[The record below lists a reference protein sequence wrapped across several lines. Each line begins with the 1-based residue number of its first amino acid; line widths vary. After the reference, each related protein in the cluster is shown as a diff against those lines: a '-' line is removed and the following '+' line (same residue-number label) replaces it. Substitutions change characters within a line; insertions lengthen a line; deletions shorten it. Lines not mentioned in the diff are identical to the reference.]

1 MLKLEEI
8 SKSFGESSSNE
19 KVIFEKFNLNVE
31 KGEFVTI
38 IGGNGCGKSTLMNLI
53 SGSVF
58 PKKGNIFIDGKNVTC
73 VSEYKRAEFIGRVFQ
88 DPLKGTAPN
97 LTVEENLSLALLKG
111 EKKGLKFS
119 INKNKR
125 EFLKEKLKSLN
136 LGLEDRLD
144 AKIGL
149 LSGGQRQAITLLMAT
164 LKKPK
169 ILLLDEHTAALDPKS
184 SDKILELTNHV
195 AKNSEI
201 TTLMIT
207 HDVKKS
213 LEIGTRTIM
222 LSEGK
227 IALDLNNEYRKIMSS
242 EKLQKLFDDTN
253 S

>member
-8 SKSFGESSSNE
+8 SKSFGEGSSNK

-184 SDKILELTNHV
+184 SGKILKLTNHV

>member
-1 MLKLEEI
+1 MLKLKEVN
-8 SKSFGESSSNE
+8 KSFGEDSSN
-19 KVIFEKFNLNVE
+19 KKIIFEKFNLDVK
-31 KGEFVTI
+31 KGEFVTV

-58 PKKGNIFIDGKNVTC
+58 PKKGQIFIDGKDVTY
-73 VSEYKRAEFIGRVFQ
+73 VPEYKRAKLIGRVFQ

-97 LTVEENLSLALLKG
+97 LTVEENLSLAFLKG

-125 EFLKEKLKSLN
+125 DILKEKLRLLN
-136 LGLEDRLD
+136 LGLENRLNT
-144 AKIGL
+144 KMGL

-184 SDKILELTNHV
+184 SEKILEITEKI
-195 AKNSEI
+195 ASDSEI

-207 HDVKKS
+207 HNIKDS
-213 LEIGTRTIM
+213 LKIGTRTIM
-222 LSEGK
+222 LNMGK
-227 IALDLNNEYRKIMSS
+227 VVIDLNGEYRKIMSS
-242 EKLQKLFDDTN
+242 EKLQKLFDDIN
-253 S
+253 Y

>member
-1 MLKLEEI
+1 MLKLKEVN
-8 SKSFGESSSNE
+8 KSFGEDSSN
-19 KVIFEKFNLNVE
+19 KKIIFERFNLDVK
-31 KGEFVTI
+31 KGEFVTV

-58 PKKGNIFIDGKNVTC
+58 PKKGQIFIDGKDVTY
-73 VSEYKRAEFIGRVFQ
+73 VPEYKRAKLIGRVFQ

-97 LTVEENLSLALLKG
+97 LTVEENLSLAFLKG

-125 EFLKEKLKSLN
+125 DILKEKLRLLN
-136 LGLEDRLD
+136 LGLENRLNT
-144 AKIGL
+144 KMGL

-184 SDKILELTNHV
+184 SEKILEITEKI
-195 AKNSEI
+195 ASDSEI

-207 HDVKKS
+207 HNIKDS
-213 LEIGTRTIM
+213 LKIGTRTIM
-222 LSEGK
+222 LNMGK
-227 IALDLNNEYRKIMSS
+227 VVIDLNGEYRKIMSS
-242 EKLQKLFDDTN
+242 EKLQKLFDDIN
-253 S
+253 Y

>member
-1 MLKLEEI
+1 MLKLKEVN
-8 SKSFGESSSNE
+8 KSFGEDSSN
-19 KVIFEKFNLNVE
+19 KKIIFERFNLDVK
-31 KGEFVTI
+31 KGEFVTV

-58 PKKGNIFIDGKNVTC
+58 PKKGQIFIDGKDVTY
-73 VSEYKRAEFIGRVFQ
+73 VPEYKRAKLIGRVFQ

-97 LTVEENLSLALLKG
+97 LTVEENLSLAFLKG

-125 EFLKEKLKSLN
+125 DILKEKLRLLN
-136 LGLEDRLD
+136 LGLENRLNT
-144 AKIGL
+144 KLGL

-184 SDKILELTNHV
+184 SEKILEITEKI
-195 AKNSEI
+195 ASDSEI

-207 HDVKKS
+207 HNIKDS
-213 LEIGTRTIM
+213 LKIGTRTIM
-222 LSEGK
+222 LNMGK
-227 IALDLNNEYRKIMSS
+227 VVIDLNGEYRKIMSS
-242 EKLQKLFDDTN
+242 EKLQKLFDDIN
-253 S
+253 Y

>member
-8 SKSFGESSSNE
+8 SKSFGEGSSNK
-19 KVIFEKFNLNVE
+19 KVIFEKLNLNVE